1 MKIVV
6 YSLILM
12 LLSSCIEIIDDVT
25 MNNDGSGTVKYT
37 INLSSSKIKA
47 NSYLALDS
55 LNGKKVPSIQDI
67 EKKIEEY
74 RRKLENKEGISNVVF
89 DNNFTDFIFKFQC
102 DFENVQLLQKAVKD
116 IVSSENK
123 DWVDH
128 EYVWLNWKDDE
139 FSRST
144 PAFSP
149 EITAKMKRDDIE
161 LLKNGSF
168 ISITRFERPI
178 EKQSNPNAK
187 ISANRL
193 AVMIRTNP
201 YLLTQNTEIL
211 KNTIYLSQIKKQVKN

>member
-1 MKIVV
+1 MKILF
-6 YSLILM
+6 YALILM
-12 LLSSCIEIIDDVT
+12 MLSSCIEIIDDVS

-55 LNGKKVPSIQDI
+55 LNGKKVPSIQEI
-67 EKKIEEY
+67 ENKIEEY
-74 RRKLENKEGISNVVF
+74 KKKLENKEGISNVTF
-89 DNNFTDFIFKFQC
+89 ESNFTDFIFKFQC
-102 DFENVQLLQKAVKD
+102 DFENVLVLQKAIKE
-116 IVSSENK
+116 IVASENK
-123 DWVDH
+123 DWVDD
-128 EYVWLNWKDDE
+128 EYVWLNWKEDE
-139 FSRST
+139 LSRSV
-144 PAFSP
+144 PAISP
-149 EITAKMKRDDIE
+149 ELTAKLKKDDIE

-178 EKQSNPNAK
+178 EKQTNTNAK

-201 YLLTQNTEIL
+201 YLLSQNTDIL